1 MQLICYLVTL
11 DFTGIFKS
19 SSIEKFRL
27 GLAFSNVVGLG
38 NAGKVLN
45 LARYC
50 TATITPLNVQAK
62 ALFARN
68 VKFYC
73 FGSKCMKLLL
83 HFNDDTAMF
92 F

>member
-1 MQLICYLVTL
+1 MTS
-11 DFTGIFKS
+11 DFTGISKS

-38 NAGKVLN
+38 NAGKVLKP
-45 LARYC
+45 ARFC
-50 TATITPLNVQAK
+50 TAIITPLNVQAK
-62 ALFARN
+62 ALFVRN

-83 HFNDDTAMF
+83 HFDDDTAMF
-92 F
+92 FF